1 MKGPSR
7 RLAHRQHTRPVTK
20 ALTTKQTI
28 GITLAGLLGVCCCG
42 SGLAGAFGDNND
54 TKPVSA
60 PTASATVEA
69 RKLGDALATVT
80 PTPDDTPTPTPSP
93 TPKKTNKPKPAPY
106 YKNCD
111 AVRAAGDAPLFEGE
125 PGYRPGLDRDG
136 DGEACEPG
144 GGNGDLGGYD
154 DTNGDVYYANCTAVR
169 AAGAAPIR
177 RGDPGYS
184 RKLDRDGDGIACE

>member
-1 MKGPSR
+1 M
-7 RLAHRQHTRPVTK
+7 TK

-28 GITLAGLLGVCCCG
+28 GITLAGPPGLCRCG
-42 SGLAGAFGDNND
+42 SGLAGAFGDSNE
-54 TKPVSA
+54 TKPASA

-69 RKLGDALATVT
+69 RKLGGALVTVT
-80 PTPDDTPTPTPSP
+80 PTPDDTPNPTPSP
-93 TPKKTNKPKPAPY
+93 TPKKTSKPKPALY

-144 GGNGDLGGYD
+144 GGNGDPGGYD
-154 DTNGDVYYANCTAVR
+154 DTDGDVYYANCTAVR